1 MGNAPGLVQGAEA
14 GVGIGLQDRGEAGE
28 VLARMDPLA
37 VWRVGE
43 PHRRRGVTTGRAFVA
58 HVARQPAG
66 GGLAGARRQHRQ
78 RRVVAVQH
86 WRGQHVAAPGGVLAT
101 DALQLGGTLGTALS
115 WVTTAYMVYTI
126 AVILVKLLWECE
138 QDEFELG
145 AKQELQS
152 CHYVGSYCASDVL
165 GVCIERRKSYCCF
178 TTPLARILNEQVRPQ
193 LGRSWGSAKNPD
205 CAGLAVDELARID
218 WSGVNLDEWLAILA
232 ATGHYPTLDT
242 LNLANLIG
250 AGSEY
255 NVTGT
260 RADAAERSSL
270 RADGL
275 DQGQIRQDAGQELW
289 GITLPVLP

>member
-1 MGNAPGLVQGAEA
+1 MTRQIAQWTLDVF
-14 GVGIGLQDRGEAGE
+14 GEAATNT
-28 VLARMDPLA
+28 LFA
-37 VWRVGE
+37 
-43 PHRRRGVTTGRAFVA
+43 TTS
-58 HVARQPAG
+58 G
-66 GGLAGARRQHRQ
+66 GAAAQGGA
-78 RRVVAVQH
+78 
-86 WRGQHVAAPGGVLAT
+86 LAT
-101 DALQLGGTLGTALS
+101 DALQLGGTLGTALG
-115 WVTTAYMVYTI
+115 WVMTAYMVYTI

-145 AKQELQS
+145 AKRELKS

-193 LGRSWGSAKNPD
+193 LGRSWGSAKHPD

-218 WSGVNLDEWLAILA
+218 WSRVNLDEWLAILA

-242 LNLANLIG
+242 LNLANLPG

-260 RADAAERSSL
+260 RADAAERSTL
-270 RADGL
+270 LADGL
-275 DQGQIRQDAGQELW
+275 EQGQIRRDAGQELW